1 MTAPRRVRVI
11 EALTVWSVILVVL
24 LVCSP
29 PLEFYLKS
37 SDHGMQL
44 ALGRQVLFGRQP
56 FLGTWLFYGPLVAYS
71 SAAGLWLGHGLV
83 PETVICSVGYAVAL
97 LVVYTLVARSA
108 GVLPGLLSVIF
119 ALELLGRFY
128 KWYYWL
134 IPLLILH
141 AAQSAHP
148 ARGEIGWRRHMGMGL
163 IGGIGWLYRFDL
175 GLASICFGALIV
187 AMRYWDNR
195 SLAQLTRNA
204 GLLLTGFTMP
214 VAVWLL
220 MLVSNAGISGIG
232 AYVHETFYGTL
243 GTIEFLSTSIPTIS
257 WHRPLGVNNAVFA
270 LYILLPLVY
279 GAATIV
285 GFWRSRQ
292 QDGPERS
299 RGQLL
304 IAAGVLGAGIMPQA
318 LHRADVSHL
327 LQVITPFLVAAP
339 ILIVDLWTA
348 GGAWRGKGNRVGR
361 VAAAVLTG
369 ALVVIAVM
377 LIPVA
382 GGDLSMPRQG
392 LVDHFRRLEEGAYA
406 SGDLPVQQ
414 LVRALDS
421 RIDRNARVLAAM
433 PLAFHV
439 VFFANRPVSGYV
451 LSYAPGFIDSPPDRQ
466 RNMEEIWRNP
476 PALIITDEN
485 FDSVSSTW
493 PFRISQPEL
502 YKELNRRFPRRV
514 SVGSFVLLLPQ

>member
-195 SLAQLTRNA
+195 SLAQLT
-204 GLLLTGFTMP
+204 
-214 VAVWLL
+214 
-220 MLVSNAGISGIG
+220 
-232 AYVHETFYGTL
+232 
-243 GTIEFLSTSIPTIS
+243 
-257 WHRPLGVNNAVFA
+257 
-270 LYILLPLVY
+270 
-279 GAATIV
+279 
-285 GFWRSRQ
+285 
-292 QDGPERS
+292 
-299 RGQLL
+299 
-304 IAAGVLGAGIMPQA
+304 
-318 LHRADVSHL
+318 
-327 LQVITPFLVAAP
+327 
-339 ILIVDLWTA
+339 
-348 GGAWRGKGNRVGR
+348 
-361 VAAAVLTG
+361 
-369 ALVVIAVM
+369 
-377 LIPVA
+377 
-382 GGDLSMPRQG
+382 
-392 LVDHFRRLEEGAYA
+392 
-406 SGDLPVQQ
+406 
-414 LVRALDS
+414 
-421 RIDRNARVLAAM
+421 
-433 PLAFHV
+433 
-439 VFFANRPVSGYV
+439 
-451 LSYAPGFIDSPPDRQ
+451 
-466 RNMEEIWRNP
+466 
-476 PALIITDEN
+476 
-485 FDSVSSTW
+485 
-493 PFRISQPEL
+493 
-502 YKELNRRFPRRV
+502 
-514 SVGSFVLLLPQ
+514 